1 MIGNIRRRPNWSDR
15 LRRLV
20 LLAVFLPMVLAS
32 VTASSAETS
41 HISGCSPF
49 VTKSGTGKNFS
60 SAPQPSVAHQ
70 HYFNLTAID
79 DDSRC
84 AIHEASDGDY
94 FPADSLTRYH
104 DFATSFCLFWHFYT
118 FLAGLAIVL
127 ASRPET
133 AFAIV
138 IISRLPW
145 YFLDLFCRETFLSI
159 LQIIVWFRFFTFPID
174 VTLRI
179 ASSFGLYIIWSFQQ
193 SGPGKIHDRS
203 SSRRHR
209 SCPSISRLFSRSA
222 FVILLLF
229 VCLQCGSAVNGI
241 HIPEPHNGEV
251 RVLIGS
257 NVICYVAKEW
267 CDLARSDAGP
277 NLIWRKEDVPTT
289 NYLAQIVYGWWEYDT
304 LCALCQKE
312 GLPMP
317 FLPEVIGHECECKD
331 ENDLLRIVCMIL
343 LHYPGH
349 KYAKYHAKGGFVG
362 RDDAGDIHEPVIYTM
377 MYVLK
382 KLAHKLRVEQAD
394 AVPPTIVWD
403 MFPWV
408 MDNKSDG
415 LWILDD
421 KYADIRKALAALQ
434 VKFFTYMVEKRSL
447 KRLIRIG
454 DHTFDQFNSLLGGI
468 LPESVLSILTDFHSV
483 PHPAYLLYGGRN
495 AELLR
500 KLYVALSHVWGN
512 SNCTEQIWQLTDSE
526 VSIFVEC
533 DRD

>member
-1 MIGNIRRRPNWSDR
+1 
-15 LRRLV
+15 
-20 LLAVFLPMVLAS
+20 
-32 VTASSAETS
+32 
-41 HISGCSPF
+41 
-49 VTKSGTGKNFS
+49 
-60 SAPQPSVAHQ
+60 
-70 HYFNLTAID
+70 
-79 DDSRC
+79 
-84 AIHEASDGDY
+84 
-94 FPADSLTRYH
+94 
-104 DFATSFCLFWHFYT
+104 
-118 FLAGLAIVL
+118 
-127 ASRPET
+127 
-133 AFAIV
+133 
-138 IISRLPW
+138 
-145 YFLDLFCRETFLSI
+145 
-159 LQIIVWFRFFTFPID
+159 
-174 VTLRI
+174 
-179 ASSFGLYIIWSFQQ
+179 
-193 SGPGKIHDRS
+193 
-203 SSRRHR
+203 
-209 SCPSISRLFSRSA
+209 
-222 FVILLLF
+222 
-229 VCLQCGSAVNGI
+229 
-241 HIPEPHNGEV
+241 
-251 RVLIGS
+251 
-257 NVICYVAKEW
+257 
-267 CDLARSDAGP
+267 
-277 NLIWRKEDVPTT
+277 
-289 NYLAQIVYGWWEYDT
+289 
-304 LCALCQKE
+304 
-312 GLPMP
+312 MP
-317 FLPEVIGHECECKD
+317 FLPEVIGHECECKN